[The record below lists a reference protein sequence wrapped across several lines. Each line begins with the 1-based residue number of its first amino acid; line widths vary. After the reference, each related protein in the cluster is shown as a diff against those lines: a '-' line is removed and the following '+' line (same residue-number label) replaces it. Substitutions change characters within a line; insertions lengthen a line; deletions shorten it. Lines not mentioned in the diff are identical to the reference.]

1 MTNQKAIESPLLN
14 SHDAAHY
21 LDMHEGTLKNW
32 RVQGIGPTYV
42 RVGRNVRYLKTDLDG
57 WLQAQRVVYSS

>member
-1 MTNQKAIESPLLN
+1 MTNQKAIESPLFN

-21 LDMHEGTLKNW
+21 LDMHEQTLKNW

-42 RVGRNVRYLKTDLDG
+42 RVGRNVRYLKTDLDS

>member
-1 MTNQKAIESPLLN
+1 MTNEKVIESPLFN

-21 LDMHEGTLKNW
+21 LDMHEGTLANW

-42 RVGRNVRYLKTDLDG
+42 RVGSNVRYLKADLDS